1 MVDRQDDCEP
11 IGDVFCNEIVTRL
24 SPWSVTDTT
33 ARLSAIA
40 AVRGMKLFAE
50 IDHSGEAKAKGL
62 HLRDTTLVIFG
73 DPETETPIMEAA
85 PEAGLDLP
93 MRVLVWSEAHQ
104 TKVSYVAPAALAARY
119 GLGSQLG
126 SKLEIIGVVVDNVID
141 G

>member
-1 MVDRQDDCEP
+1 MVDRQDDCEST
-11 IGDVFCNEIVTRL
+11 GDAFRNEIVTRF
-24 SPWSVTDTT
+24 SPWSVTDTV

-40 AVRGMKLFAE
+40 AARGMKLFAE

-73 DPETETPIMEAA
+73 DPETETPIIEVA

-93 MRVLVWSEAHQ
+93 LRVLVWSEAHQ

-119 GLGSQLG
+119 GLSSQLE
-126 SKLEIIGVVVDNVID
+126 SKLEVIGAVVDNVID